1 MGIEHYI
8 QHVRDYNLPMPF
20 TGHIEQAPLFQTLSK
35 VPKTLKE
42 YQKEMKIKGISEIG
56 KQIEQQ
62 PDISEI
68 EHRFIDFMEKRK
80 NIE

>member
-1 MGIEHYI
+1 
-8 QHVRDYNLPMPF
+8 
-20 TGHIEQAPLFQTLSK
+20 
-35 VPKTLKE
+35 
-42 YQKEMKIKGISEIG
+42 MKIKGISEIG

-80 NIE
+80 I

>member
-1 MGIEHYI
+1 MAQQADSGC
-8 QHVRDYNLPMPF
+8 QAGHVN
-20 TGHIEQAPLFQTLSK
+20 T
-35 VPKTLKE
+35 
-42 YQKEMKIKGISEIG
+42 KEMKIKGISEIG